1 MKMSYKLQ
9 VLIDVPQ
16 TNCKQMKKT
25 ILTFLISLCA
35 IFATF
40 AQINEQVISPDDNLS
55 VNIIIGEKIYYRV
68 FYKTETVLMASPL
81 SMTIDNRVLG
91 QNAKLKKSERTSVNN
106 TIQPVWGSRKSIEDC
121 YNELRLDFVG
131 DFSLLFRVYD
141 HAVAYRFIT
150 NLKEKEVLVRDE
162 EVCFRF
168 NFGTQAWVSESKD
181 YETRYEAVSLDVEK
195 ITEFGNEMSK
205 LYLPAVIQSTPTTK
219 ILITEAD
226 LRDYPSLFLNRGND
240 YENYLLGTF
249 EKVAL
254 KTKTG
259 GFSNYSQLA
268 DQTAGYIAKTS
279 GNRCYPWRLMV
290 ISDDDRIFADNDFVY
305 QLSEPCRLA
314 TTNWIKPGKVAW
326 EWWHDYAVTGAD
338 FVGGV
343 NTETYYHHIDF
354 AEKYGLEYILIDWLW
369 TDKYDLTLVNPEV
382 DIHAIIKYAN
392 KKGVKV
398 ILWCPGHTLYHQL
411 DLAMSLF
418 SQWGAAGVKADFFG
432 REDQTGIRMYE
443 DIAAVAAKYK
453 LLVVFHGCTKP
464 TGLSRTYPNVINYEA
479 VLGNE
484 YNKLKPMMCDVNH
497 KVMIP
502 FVRGQIGP
510 MDFTPGGL
518 RNVHKMSEI
527 NFTLPSVLGTR
538 ANEAALFVIYNE
550 PLKMMCDAPFAYD
563 QEPDYTRFIS
573 RIPTTWEETRVLD
586 AKFGEYIVIARK
598 TGKTWYIAG
607 ITDEKD
613 RTLKI
618 DLTFL
623 NPSKSHTAIIMKD
636 GVNAKRIASDYVLK
650 STSINIEKKIAV
662 SMSSGGGFI
671 LRVDEN

>member
-1 MKMSYKLQ
+1 
-9 VLIDVPQ
+9 
-16 TNCKQMKKT
+16 MKKIT
-25 ILTFLISLCA
+25 GFFLIN
-35 IFATF
+35 IMVVFGTF
-40 AQINEQVISPDDNLS
+40 AQKTEQIISPDDNLS
-55 VNIIIGEKIYYRV
+55 VDVIIGEKIYYRV

-106 TIQPVWGSRKSIEDC
+106 TIQPVWGSRKLIEDC

-168 NFGTQAWVSESKD
+168 NFGTQAWVSESKE
-181 YETRYEAVSLDVEK
+181 YETRYQLVNLDVEK
-195 ITEFGNEMSK
+195 INEFGNEMSK

-254 KTKTG
+254 TTKTG
-259 GFSNYSQLA
+259 GFSNYSQLTDQAA
-268 DQTAGYIAKTS
+268 DYIARTS
-279 GNRCYPWRLMV
+279 GKRNYPWRLMV
-290 ISDDDRIFADNDFVY
+290 ISDNDKIFADNDFVY
-305 QLSEPCRLA
+305 QLSEPSQL
-314 TTNWIKPGKVAW
+314 TNIDWIKPGKVAW

-432 REDQTGIRMYE
+432 RDDQTGIRMYE
-443 DIAAVAAKYK
+443 DIAAVAAKHK

-563 QEPDYTRFIS
+563 KESDYTRFIS
-573 RIPTTWEETRVLD
+573 MIPTTWEETRVLD

-598 TGKTWYIAG
+598 SGRIWYVAG
-607 ITDEKD
+607 ITNDKERLLEVNLTSLD
-613 RTLKI
+613 LSGNLTSTLI
-618 DLTFL
+618 
-623 NPSKSHTAIIMKD
+623 KD
-636 GVNAKRIASDYVLK
+636 GLNVKRVASDYMLK
-650 STSINIEKKIAV
+650 TISINSEKKFPV
-662 SMSSGGGFI
+662 NMSSGGGFI
-671 LRVDEN
+671 LRIE